1 VVASVF
7 SGAGATHQGRRKHNE
22 DSFYVD
28 NELGLYIVADGVGG
42 QDAGEVAS
50 ALVCSEIS
58 AQVKAGKSLGQ
69 AIDCANQAIARA
81 VAKGLGKVGMASTV
95 VALLIKD
102 DLFEIAWLGDSRIFV
117 WDGKLKLISRD
128 HSLVESMLASGEIT
142 VEEAAAHP
150 KKNVILAALG
160 GGDANINFSQNGG
173 VLRAGSRFLLCS
185 DGVSDVVPVA
195 DVFQCLA
202 TAQSEQEAADQLV
215 QAAVD
220 AQGKDNITAVVVA
233 IHEAEFNLEHSDP
246 HIEVVRTYDA
256 EAGVY
261 EYHRR
266 ERVSVSA
273 KVKKLTPVAE
283 ADNEDQTAF
292 AAVEAKSEPIEEE
305 RPCVAPQTV
314 KRSFWPAIITGAAVV
329 LAFLIWNF

>member
-1 VVASVF
+1 MVASVF

-22 DSFYVD
+22 DSYFVD

-50 ALVCSEIS
+50 ALVCSEIAS
-58 AQVKAGKSLGQ
+58 QVKAGKSLGQ

-81 VAKGLGKVGMASTV
+81 VAEGLGKTGMASTV

-160 GGDANINFSQNGG
+160 GGDANINVGQNGG

-185 DGVSDVVPVA
+185 DGVSDVVPVE

-202 TAQSEQEAADQLV
+202 TAQSEQAAADQLV

-220 AQGKDNITAVVVA
+220 AQGKDNITAVVVT
-233 IHEAEFNLEHSDP
+233 IQEAEFNLEYLDP
-246 HIEVVRTYDA
+246 HMEVVRTYDA
-256 EAGVY
+256 ESGVY
-261 EYHRR
+261 EYHKR

-273 KVKKLTPVAE
+273 KVKKLAPVAE
-283 ADNEDQTAF
+283 TGNEEVTSFGAVTATPEQ
-292 AAVEAKSEPIEEE
+292 VEREAPS
-305 RPCVAPQTV
+305 VAPPNA
-314 KRSFWPAIITGAAVV
+314 RSLFGPGVIIGAAFV
-329 LAFLIWNF
+329 LAMLLWIL

>member
-1 VVASVF
+1 MVAPAF

-22 DSFYVD
+22 DSYYVD

-81 VAKGLGKVGMASTV
+81 VAEGLGKVGMASTV

-160 GGDANINFSQNGG
+160 GGDANINVGQNGG

-185 DGVSDVVPVA
+185 DGVSDVVPVE

-233 IHEAEFNLEHSDP
+233 VNEAEFKLEHSDP
-246 HIEVVRTYDA
+246 HMEVVRTYDA
-256 EAGVY
+256 ESGVY
-261 EYHRR
+261 EYHKR

-273 KVKKLTPVAE
+273 KVKKLAPVADI
-283 ADNEDQTAF
+283 DNEDVTSFVAV
-292 AAVEAKSEPIEEE
+292 AATLEQVEREAASAAPPNA
-305 RPCVAPQTV
+305 RPL
-314 KRSFWPAIITGAAVV
+314 SWPGVIIGAAFVLVV
-329 LAFLIWNF
+329 LLWIL